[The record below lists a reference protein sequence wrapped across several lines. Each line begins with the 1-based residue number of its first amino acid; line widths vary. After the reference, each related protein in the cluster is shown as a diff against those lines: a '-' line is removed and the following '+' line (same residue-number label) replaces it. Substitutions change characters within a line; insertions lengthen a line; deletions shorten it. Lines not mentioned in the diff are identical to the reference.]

1 MCYPFCVI
9 EKNNFFKVDEKRY
22 NEKVQE
28 KFSEKAPQNFIEM
41 FMYQNFLD
49 SKINNIKERK
59 LFDIKIS
66 FLAELVEFNEET
78 PETHKTW
85 KARVIDNEKI
95 LEELTDVYFF
105 LAQIINHIY
114 KNNMNIFKDKT
125 TEEKD
130 KILNNL
136 ENFYRIDNRNVYD
149 DKQETLLLISET
161 VSSKELDIYFL
172 IKLMAYFTNLYG
184 FTKEDILKCYYEK
197 WKKNLKRIGTEWR

>member
-1 MCYPFCVI
+1 MCYPFRVI
-9 EKNNFFKVDEKRY
+9 EKNNFFKVDEKKY
-22 NEKVQE
+22 NEKAQE
-28 KFSEKAPQNFIEM
+28 KFSEKAPKNFIEM

-125 TEEKD
+125 AEEKD

-136 ENFYRIDNRNVYD
+136 ENFYKIDNRNVYD

-184 FTKEDILKCYYEK
+184 FTKEDILKSYYKK
-197 WKKNLKRIGTEWR
+197 WKKNLERIGTEWR